1 MKLDTSKR
9 KILFYGIVTI
19 SFLAILLY
27 NILTPL
33 MSDDFLFNPTSPY
46 TLLDLLKEEYN
57 NYMTW
62 NGRSVVQ
69 FIMHVFLL
77 LPKGIFN
84 ILNSLCFVLL
94 TFLIYWNIRSK
105 KEYDFVTYTL
115 INLMLWQFGISFD
128 QTILW
133 LSGACNYLWGIV
145 IILGFVTFF
154 RYKTEHADTIKHEK
168 ALTIGIFFFGALAG
182 WCNENTS
189 GGGLLLVLFFLMTYY
204 LKNRKIKSW
213 MATGTLGMF
222 TGLLFMVMA
231 PGNSVRGALNQ
242 TEESH
247 EGILGLV
254 GRFLKINDAVEQHLL
269 PMLIIIILL
278 IVYFVLKEKTFKD
291 LITPL
296 TFVFAAL
303 ATSYALIFTPQPM
316 DRAYFGAGI
325 FVTIAFVQMVALIPK
340 EDLYLNTLRY
350 GGIIIFV
357 IFMFFSYCKNGAN
370 LVRILR
376 EVNER
381 EEYILEQKELGNM
394 DLVVPSLRP
403 EFETKYSFMYMND
416 VNEDPEYWGN
426 CIYEVYYELDS
437 IIGVPR
443 TEWTEY

>member
-9 KILFYGIVTI
+9 KILFYGIVAI

-33 MSDDFLFNPTSPY
+33 MSDDFLFNPISPY

-84 ILNSLCFVLL
+84 ILNSLCFILL

-154 RYKTEHADTIKHEK
+154 RYKTEYADTIKHEK
-168 ALTIGIFFFGALAG
+168 ALTIGIFFFGVLAG

-213 MATGTLGMF
+213 MITGTLGML

-254 GRFLKINDAVEQHLL
+254 GRFLKINEAVEQHLF

-278 IVYFVLKEKTFKD
+278 TVYFVINGKTFKD

-296 TFVFAAL
+296 AFVFAAL

-357 IFMFFSYCKNGAN
+357 IFMFFSYCKNGAD

-381 EEYILEQKELGNM
+381 EEYILEQKELGKL
-394 DLVVPSLRP
+394 DLVVPALRP

-426 CIYEVYYELDS
+426 WIYEVYYELDS

>member
-9 KILFYGIVTI
+9 KILFSGIVTI

-33 MSDDFLFNPTSPY
+33 MSDDFLFNPASPY

-84 ILNSLCFVLL
+84 ILNSLCFILL
-94 TFLIYWNIRSK
+94 TFLIYWNIRGK

-168 ALTIGIFFFGALAG
+168 VLTIGIFFFGVLAG

-254 GRFLKINDAVEQHLL
+254 GRFLKINDAVEQHLF
-269 PMLIIIILL
+269 PMLIVIILL
-278 IVYFVLKEKTFKD
+278 TVYFVIKGKTFKD

-296 TFVFAAL
+296 AFVFAAL

-325 FVTIAFVQMVALIPK
+325 FVTIAFIQMVALIPK

-381 EEYILEQKELGNM
+381 EEYILEQKELGNL
-394 DLVVPSLRP
+394 DLVVPALRP

-426 CIYEVYYELDS
+426 WIYEVYYELNS